1 MSEHASP
8 SPEPAATPDK
18 KKQDEPVA
26 LEDYAHPTTHQMR
39 IVGRRRTDAEAKLE
53 QQQREA
59 RAKPP
64 E

>member
-8 SPEPAATPDK
+8 APEPAGAAGNKKPD
-18 KKQDEPVA
+18 DPA
-26 LEDYAHPTTHQMR
+26 RLEDYAHPTTHQLR
-39 IVGRRRTDAEAKLE
+39 IVGRRRADAEAKLE
-53 QQQREA
+53 QRQREA